1 MKHAPNK
8 AIIGALITGVCTFIL
23 CIPFFVL
30 LTKGEMP
37 LSAIAA
43 DMGPGNFITPFIC
56 SLIQI
61 PLKKKSTL
69 KGKEIIIPDVADQ
82 ASYLFMP
89 KNNKVAFCAVNALV
103 TAVVFTCGA
112 VGLCAIINPAMVFS
126 KWGYIIFKSAVAGV
140 GVTYAI
146 YHVGIMLPYITRQ
159 KAIEDGTWKF
169 D

>member
-23 CIPFFVL
+23 CIPFYIFLVH
-30 LTKGEMP
+30 GEMP
-37 LSAIAA
+37 LTGVCG
-43 DMGPGNFITPFIC
+43 DMAPSLFITPFIC

-61 PLKKKSTL
+61 PLKKGSTM
-69 KGKEIIIPDVADQ
+69 KGKELFIPDVADQ
-82 ASYLFMP
+82 AAYLWMP
-89 KNNKVAFCAVNALV
+89 KKNKVAFCAAQAFVSMM
-103 TAVVFTCGA
+103 VFAFAPIGICY
-112 VGLCAIINPAMVFS
+112 VINPVLVFGR
-126 KWGYIIFKSAVAGV
+126 WPYIIFKSFCSGLAV
-140 GVTYAI
+140 THAI

>member
-37 LSAIAA
+37 LAKIAA
-43 DMGPGNFITPFIC
+43 DMGPGTFITPFIC

-89 KNNKVAFCAVNALV
+89 KNNKVAFCAAISLLTMVI
-103 TAVVFTCGA
+103 FTCGA
-112 VGLCAIINPAMVFS
+112 VGLVAIINPAKVFS
-126 KWGYIIFKSAVAGV
+126 RWGYIIFKSAVSGV
-140 GVTYAI
+140 AVTFAI
-146 YHVGIMLPYITRQ
+146 YHVGIMLPYITA
-159 KAIEDGTWKF
+159 KKNV
-169 D
+169 